1 MDLNDIQE
9 LPDDMSE
16 RTKGIEASTSD
27 ITEAFDL
34 HADQE
39 EIDRMEKEVNNI
51 LASLDNSTLTPMDEI
66 IDELGIHISEGKALK
81 SIFM

>member
-9 LPDDMSE
+9 LPDDISE
-16 RTKGIEASTSD
+16 RTNGIEASTSD

-39 EIDRMEKEVNNI
+39 IDRMEKEVNSI